1 MRIKE
6 NPANSTHFSFLFA
19 IDQTSG
25 LTAMVQCVIKF
36 DNNPQGIYY
45 SGQTLSGLV
54 ELENEKARNI
64 RGLSL
69 RIEGFAK
76 VKTFLVWCRLQS
88 QHFHLFY
95 SASGKNP
102 RELENLDER

>member
-6 NPANSTHFSFLFA
+6 NRAKSTHFSFFSA
-19 IDQTSG
+19 INQTSG
-25 LTAMVQCVIKF
+25 LKSAMVNCVIKF

-54 ELENEKARNI
+54 ELENEKTRNI

-76 VKTFLVWCRLQS
+76 VKKL
-88 QHFHLFY
+88 
-95 SASGKNP
+95 
-102 RELENLDER
+102 